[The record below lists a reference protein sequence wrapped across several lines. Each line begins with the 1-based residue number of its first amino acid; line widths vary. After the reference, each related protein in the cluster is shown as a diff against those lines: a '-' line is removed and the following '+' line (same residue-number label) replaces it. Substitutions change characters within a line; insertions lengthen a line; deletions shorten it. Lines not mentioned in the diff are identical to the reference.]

1 MLSSHNQL
9 PGGEDMLSSIADPS
23 LSLDMNINI
32 NIDCSE
38 LDDSYD
44 LGEKLPFDEEMEV
57 ELKDDEFSSTPQF
70 SNSLQTPTANIAK
83 KANVV
88 SAGKQAGK
96 RKLARRVSMGF
107 LFIDIV
113 WKVDH
118 LSSSG
123 IFKNVSNFYHEVEEL
138 QVLASEICETNDE
151 IIQTSQTVKSS
162 QCMN

>member
-1 MLSSHNQL
+1 
-9 PGGEDMLSSIADPS
+9 MLSSIADPS

-113 WKVDH
+113 
-118 LSSSG
+118 
-123 IFKNVSNFYHEVEEL
+123 
-138 QVLASEICETNDE
+138 
-151 IIQTSQTVKSS
+151 
-162 QCMN
+162 